1 MARVRAPW
9 ALPSLPSTP
18 PWARGGFLQPA
29 VPPVCVCA
37 AYQIKR
43 LVCKGEMAGREK
55 GAKPLSAAQP
65 RLSTKKK
72 LGLPGCEAMRL
83 RY

>member
-1 MARVRAPW
+1 MYGEEAKELALAPVGLARHRTKWP
-9 ALPSLPSTP
+9 
-18 PWARGGFLQPA
+18 
-29 VPPVCVCA
+29 
-37 AYQIKR
+37 
-43 LVCKGEMAGREK
+43 GREK

-83 RY
+83 RH